1 MKNAYYVGGSI
12 GVLRSW
18 RGYAWRRRRANKTI
32 LLFFFFLSFANPLIH
47 LVLIYTTIVSSPVFP
62 FGLGIATQQ
71 WVANMATQSPPP
83 PTPTATDQN
92 QGFHF
97 FLFFLYIHS
106 AFLIIESCSTRNV
119 IASILQSEHFVDSTF
134 RFLLFRSLLTRALL
148 LLLLQI
154 RMKIEALPLSGTT
167 PLHTVTTTLCFGVI
181 NKMEL

>member
-1 MKNAYYVGGSI
+1 
-12 GVLRSW
+12 
-18 RGYAWRRRRANKTI
+18 
-32 LLFFFFLSFANPLIH
+32 
-47 LVLIYTTIVSSPVFP
+47 
-62 FGLGIATQQ
+62 
-71 WVANMATQSPPP
+71 MATQSPPP